1 MAAGDMEILI
11 NGQDAGITLENEKTI
26 GDLLAGIENWLDGTG
41 SRISGVILDA
51 EPLHIEDIPIAFERE
66 LSALQSIDI
75 HISSLRNLALEA
87 LMGAKFALEASEDA
101 SFEEKRTIRVDFES
115 SAAASFL
122 KERLGDIA
130 KSVDS
135 SLAGEGLS
143 PTDALRLV
151 EERMRE
157 LEDPKREILNCNM
170 LASEIVSRLE
180 DLPLDLQTG
189 KDKRAL
195 ETMRLFS
202 HITEK
207 LLRLLSLLKQTGFEI
222 DAIAIDSVPLARFI
236 DDFTNALNELL
247 AAYEAKDTVLTGDL
261 AEYEMAPRLVSLYSA
276 LKDAVLKKA

>member
-1 MAAGDMEILI
+1 MEILI
-11 NGQDAGITLENEKTI
+11 NGQDAGVVLENEKTI
-26 GDLLAGIENWLDGTG
+26 GDLLAGIENWLDGT
-41 SRISGVILDA
+41 SNRISGVILDA
-51 EPLHIEDIPIAFERE
+51 KPLHIEDIPATFERE

-75 HISSLRNLALEA
+75 RISSLRDFALEA
-87 LMGAKFALEASEDA
+87 LMSAKSALERSKDA
-101 SFEEKRTIRVDFES
+101 SFEEKRTIRAAFEA
-115 SAAASFL
+115 SAAANFL

-130 KSVDS
+130 KSVDA

-143 PTDALRLV
+143 PIGALKLL
-151 EERMRE
+151 EERIRE
-157 LEDPKREILNCNM
+157 LEDPKQEILNCNA

-207 LLRLLSLLKQTGFEI
+207 LLRLLVLLKQTGLETE
-222 DAIAIDSVPLARFI
+222 AIAIDSVPLARFI

-261 AEYEMAPRLVSLYSA
+261 AEYEMAPRLVSLYST
-276 LKDAVLKKA
+276 LKGAVESM

>member
-1 MAAGDMEILI
+1 MAAGNMEILI
-11 NGQDAGITLENEKTI
+11 NGQDTGIVLENEKTI
-26 GDLLAGIENWLDGTG
+26 GDLLAGIESWLDGTG
-41 SRISGVILDA
+41 NRISGVILDA
-51 EPLHIEDIPIAFERE
+51 EPLCVEDIPVAFERE

-75 HISSLRNLALEA
+75 RISSLQDFALEA
-87 LMGAKFALEASEDA
+87 LMNAKSALEESEDA
-101 SFEEKRTIRVDFES
+101 SFEEKKTIRAAFES

-122 KERLGDIA
+122 KERLWDVA
-130 KSVDS
+130 KSVDA

-143 PTDALRLV
+143 PTDALKLL

-157 LEDPKREILNCNM
+157 LEEPKQEILNCNV

-195 ETMRLFS
+195 ETIRLFS

-207 LLRLLSLLKQTGFEI
+207 LLRLLSLLKQTGLETE
-222 DAIAIDSVPLARFI
+222 AIAIDSVPLTRFI
-236 DDFTNALNELL
+236 DDFTIALHELV

-276 LKDAVLKKA
+276 LKDAAEKM